1 MSMRKIMLVDDH
13 EVVRVGLAALLRRRG
28 DFEIVAEAS
37 AADEAVEKAVQT
49 RPDVVIMDI
58 RMSGGSGTE
67 ACRRIREVSP
77 QSKVIMLTSFADD
90 NAVIESIIAGASGY
104 VLKEIGSDAIIDAIE
119 RVSRG
124 ESLLDPAV
132 TEKVFAHMRNQASGK
147 GGLQDTL
154 TEQEK
159 KILSLIGLGKTNRE
173 IAETIFLSEK
183 TVRNYVSNIF
193 AKLNLNN
200 RAEAA
205 AYAVRKGLVKG

>member
-124 ESLLDPAV
+124 GSLLDPAV

-147 GGLQDTL
+147 GGLQDML
-154 TEQEK
+154 TEQEMNGRTNVPEIQGK
-159 KILSLIGLGKTNRE
+159 RQIATGAIMCENIVRCGGLLTQLAKRGQFAVCMSL
-173 IAETIFLSEK
+173 
-183 TVRNYVSNIF
+183 
-193 AKLNLNN
+193 
-200 RAEAA
+200 
-205 AYAVRKGLVKG
+205 

>member
-28 DFEIVAEAS
+28 DFEIVAEA
-37 AADEAVEKAVQT
+37 AAAEEAVEKAVQT

-58 RMSGGSGTE
+58 RMPGGSGTE

>member
-28 DFEIVAEAS
+28 DFEIVAEA
-37 AADEAVEKAVQT
+37 AAAEEAVEKAAQT

-58 RMSGGSGTE
+58 RMPGGSGTE

>member
-1 MSMRKIMLVDDH
+1 MRKIMLVDDH

-28 DFEIVAEAS
+28 DFEIVAEA
-37 AADEAVEKAVQT
+37 AAAEEAVEKAVQT

-58 RMSGGSGTE
+58 RMPGGSGTE

>member
-1 MSMRKIMLVDDH
+1 MRKIMLVDDH

-37 AADEAVEKAVQT
+37 AADEAVDKALQVQ
-49 RPDVVIMDI
+49 PDVVIMDI
-58 RMSGGSGTE
+58 RMPGGSGTE

-77 QSKVIMLTSFADD
+77 QTKVIMLTSFADD

-147 GGLQDTL
+147 GNPHDAL
-154 TEQEK
+154 TEQER
-159 KILSLIGLGKTNRE
+159 KILSLIGLGKTNKE

-193 AKLNLNN
+193 AKLNLSN

-205 AYAVRKGLVKG
+205 AYAVKKGLVKG

>member
-28 DFEIVAEAS
+28 DFEIVAEA
-37 AADEAVEKAVQT
+37 AVAEEAIEKAAQT

-58 RMSGGSGTE
+58 RMPGGSGTE